1 MPSFEHLQARLA
13 ELGRALYERGWAMGT
28 SGNYSAVL
36 APDPLRLVITRSGVD
51 KGELLP
57 GDMLVVDDTGKVLM
71 GSGKPSAETVVHLAV
86 VRSAGAR
93 AVLHTHSVWNT
104 LLSNATEPGGS
115 VELAGY
121 EMLKGLRGVATHEHV
136 ERVPVVENTQDY
148 DRMSEDVASA
158 LGAHPEAH
166 GLLLR
171 GHGLYTWGRDLP
183 EAKRH
188 VEIFEFLFEVVG
200 RLRAAT
206 GALREGR
213 PMPAT
218 VAGGVDGGG

>member
-1 MPSFEHLQARLA
+1 
-13 ELGRALYERGWAMGT
+13 
-28 SGNYSAVL
+28 
-36 APDPLRLVITRSGVD
+36 
-51 KGELLP
+51 
-57 GDMLVVDDTGKVLM
+57 VVDETGKAMM

-86 VRSAGAR
+86 VGTAGAG

-104 LLSNATEPGGS
+104 LLSAATEPGGS
-115 VELAGY
+115 VEIAGY

-136 ERVPVVENTQDY
+136 ERVPVVDNTQDY
-148 DRMSEDVASA
+148 ERMSQDVVEA
-158 LGAHPEAH
+158 LRAHPEAH

-206 GALREGR
+206 GGLHEGR
-213 PMPAT
+213 AVKAT
-218 VAGGVDGGG
+218 MAGGVDGGG